1 MTWTAGKWTLCVGLM
16 SILLGSLER
25 AETAAVITSSGN
37 RTDNATAATKSPKT
51 TQASR
56 NVTSAAGTT
65 ITTLPEESPGITN
78 ATTKC
83 TSTRPPNPPPT
94 TKTGRCCTKTT
105 PPSGSTSSLGS
116 HDQLLPLVVSM
127 VIGLMAN

>member
-1 MTWTAGKWTLCVGLM
+1 MTWTAAKWTLFVGLM

-37 RTDNATAATKSPKT
+37 HTGNTTAATKSPKT

-56 NVTSAAGTT
+56 NVTSATKTT
-65 ITTLPEESPGITN
+65 VTILTEESPGITK
-78 ATTKC
+78 APTKC
-83 TSTRPPNPPPT
+83 TTTCPPNPPPT
-94 TKTGRCCTKTT
+94 TKTGRCCTKTK